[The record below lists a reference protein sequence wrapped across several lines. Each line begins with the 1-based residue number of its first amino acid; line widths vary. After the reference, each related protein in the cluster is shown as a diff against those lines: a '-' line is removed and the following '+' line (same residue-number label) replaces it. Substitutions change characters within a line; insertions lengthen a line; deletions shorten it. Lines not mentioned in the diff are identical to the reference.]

1 MQPLPIRIISTDFD
15 GTVHSDFDEPAVPE
29 GLQRMLAELQSKG
42 VVWVINTGREIGS
55 LMETLRGSRVGVLPD
70 YLVTVEREIH
80 VRKGSGYVALEEWN
94 KGCTAAHETLFRRIL
109 PTLPPIIEAINNR
122 FQARV
127 YEDLFSPLCLIAA
140 NNEDCDQICE
150 FLEVLWR
157 EEPEISVVRNSIYA
171 RLSHSDYNKGSA
183 LNEIGRLLGVGSE
196 QIVAAGDHLNDLP
209 MLKRSSARWLIAPHN
224 AVEAV
229 KKIVRE
235 QDGYVSTE
243 RCGTGVA
250 QGLMHWMRHLGEHWM
265 PEEWAV

>member
-1 MQPLPIRIISTDFD
+1 
-15 GTVHSDFDEPAVPE
+15 
-29 GLQRMLAELQSKG
+29 
-42 VVWVINTGREIGS
+42 
-55 LMETLRGSRVGVLPD
+55 
-70 YLVTVEREIH
+70 
-80 VRKGSGYVALEEWN
+80 
-94 KGCTAAHETLFRRIL
+94 
-109 PTLPPIIEAINNR
+109 
-122 FQARV
+122 
-127 YEDLFSPLCLIAA
+127 
-140 NNEDCDQICE
+140 
-150 FLEVLWR
+150 
-157 EEPEISVVRNSIYA
+157 
-171 RLSHSDYNKGSA
+171 LSHSDYNKGSA